1 MLFKTDKKNL
11 KFVWEGRGGRNRAT
25 DREGRGGRGK
35 SNPRGERTQKKASK
49 IVKTLLLL
57 FKMFIQEFFN
67 ILHFTIFF
75 MDRYCVR
82 ITVIFFKG
90 TLKSFLS

>member
-1 MLFKTDKKNL
+1 VFRCYLRPIKKNL

-49 IVKTLLLL
+49 IVKTSIVN
-57 FKMFIQEFFN
+57 M
-67 ILHFTIFF
+67 
-75 MDRYCVR
+75 
-82 ITVIFFKG
+82 G
-90 TLKSFLS
+90 